1 MLNIEDSGRSRKLV
15 WNSNKTA
22 RKMSHECLLSRID
35 QTFSDTNNS
44 VDARFRIGDKR
55 PELVICIIH
64 MKGRFILAKRSF
76 NYSH

>member
-22 RKMSHECLLSRID
+22 RKMSHECLITGTD
-35 QTFSDTNNS
+35 QTFPDTDNP
-44 VDARFRIGDKR
+44 VDAGFRIGDKR